1 MQVKPLNSGRE
12 SPNIPEQ
19 QIQQR
24 LDASESKLSLVNIK
38 PNVQKCR
45 RHHEV
50 KSLHQ
55 KIKMLFTMNG
65 WTVQRLM
72 EFVACRK

>member
-55 KIKMLFTMNG
+55 KI
-65 WTVQRLM
+65 
-72 EFVACRK
+72 